1 MTPTADLRS
10 KLRLYIDEI
19 IPNGGTDT
27 DTRFTEAEL
36 DDILSEAAD
45 IYSAASE
52 AWFRKAARAMSE
64 RGGLEEN
71 SAGDER
77 HKFVSIEAYR
87 DHCLQMSSVYA
98 RMAGS
103 RSRVMAFEPPDV
115 LGGESDGC
123 Y

>member
-1 MTPTADLRS
+1 MTPTDELRS
-10 KLRLYIDEI
+10 KLRLLIDEQ
-19 IPNGGTDT
+19 IPTNGTDT
-27 DTRFTEAEL
+27 DTRFTDEEL
-36 DDILSEAAD
+36 DEIMSEAVD
-45 IYSAASE
+45 IYAAASE

-64 RGGLEEN
+64 RGGLEES